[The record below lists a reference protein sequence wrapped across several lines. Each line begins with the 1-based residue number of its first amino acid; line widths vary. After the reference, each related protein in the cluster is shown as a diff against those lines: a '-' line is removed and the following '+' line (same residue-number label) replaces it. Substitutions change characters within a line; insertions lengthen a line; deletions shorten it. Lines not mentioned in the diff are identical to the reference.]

1 MLWQHTAIIECRVSP
16 EFTLLYF
23 EWYPKHDS
31 IIFYSLNPSHMD
43 HLYRLSTSV
52 LLQLQQRT
60 HSVFSVFLI
69 PGLLLPLVLLTSG
82 CVTLGESPVT
92 GSTRAYGYSWEEEQQ
107 IGQEADQQI
116 VAEYG
121 AYDDEE
127 LSAYITELSESVLAQ
142 SHLRREETPERFRD
156 IDFTFRVLN
165 SDIVNAFA
173 LPGGYVYFTRG
184 LLTHMNNEAQLAVV
198 IGHEIGHVAARH
210 ASQRAVQ
217 QQAGQLLLVG
227 GAIAG
232 QELFGVSAQSIMNL
246 GGTAAQLLFLSYS
259 RGNERESDE
268 LGVEYAAMAGFDASE
283 GSAFFQTLQR
293 LTEKSG
299 GGLPNHL
306 SSHPDPG
313 NREQRMIEL
322 SQRWENEGYSQETR
336 NEQRYMEMIEGMIVG
351 KNPREGYVADGM
363 FFHPDLRF
371 QFPVPEGWRVQNE
384 ARQVIMFDEEQ
395 RGVSV
400 FALAANASSA
410 RAAVEEFTG
419 QEGINVLEEQQESVN
434 GLSAYRSEAT
444 ATDADGST
452 LQILVQAVEYDG
464 NVYRVLNY
472 SSTDDYENFQNDFQ
486 LISNGFSGIT
496 DSSRL
501 SIQPTRINVIRAD
514 RTGPFR
520 SFLPDESVFPRGMDA
535 EAFAILNQVDLDE
548 TITRGQRL
556 KLPQQ

>member
-1 MLWQHTAIIECRVSP
+1 MNYLQRFIY
-16 EFTLLYF
+16 LLAS
-23 EWYPKHDS
+23 KHADRKKMKL
-31 IIFYSLNPSHMD
+31 SLHW
-43 HLYRLSTSV
+43 L
-52 LLQLQQRT
+52 
-60 HSVFSVFLI
+60 
-69 PGLLLPLVLLTSG
+69 PGLLLPVLLLSSG
-82 CVTLGESPVT
+82 CVTVGESPVT
-92 GSTRAYGYSWEEEQQ
+92 GTTRAYGYSWEEELR
-107 IGQEADQQI
+107 IGRESDQQI
-116 VAEYG
+116 VAQYG
-121 AYDDEE
+121 AYEDEE
-127 LSAYITELSESVLAQ
+127 LSAYITELSESVLQ
-142 SHLRREETPERFRD
+142 HSHLRREETPEKFRD
-156 IDFTFRVLN
+156 IEFTFRVLN
-165 SDIVNAFA
+165 SDVVNAFA

-184 LLTHMNNEAQLAVV
+184 LLAHMNNEAQLAVV

-227 GAIAG
+227 GAVAG

-283 GSAFFQTLQR
+283 GSAFFETIQR

-313 NREQRMIEL
+313 NREQRMQEL
-322 SQRWENEGYSQETR
+322 SERWRNQGYSQDER
-336 NEQRYMEMIEGMIVG
+336 NEQRYMEMIEGMVIG

-363 FFHPDLRF
+363 FFHPEMRF
-371 QFPVPEGWRVQNE
+371 QFPVPAGWGVQNE

-400 FALAANASSA
+400 FALASNAGSA
-410 RAAVEEFTG
+410 RAAVEQFTG
-419 QEGINVLEEQQESVN
+419 QEGINVIGSEQTTVN
-434 GLSAYRSEAT
+434 GLTAYRSEAT
-444 ATDADGST
+444 ATDSNDST
-452 LQILVQAVEYDG
+452 LRILVQAVEFDG

-472 SSTDDYENFQNDFQ
+472 SSTDDYANFENDFQ
-486 LISNGFSGIT
+486 LIVNGFAGIT
-496 DSSRL
+496 NTSRL
-501 SIQPTRINVIRAD
+501 SIQPTRVEVIRAD
-514 RTGPFR
+514 RTGSFQ

-535 EAFAILNQVDLDE
+535 EAFAILNQVTLDE

-556 KLPQQ
+556 KIPRR